1 MLKNCCVFLLL
12 GTESCSKLSILIGA
26 KWTRHKEGWL
36 STNLQIIFWQVSTSH
51 FIFWINRIINKCG
64 LWVITDPPS
73 VMARVH
79 WKQCFCRYSKLPC
92 LERNTRVNFSFI
104 KNGKS
109 LLLYSFKANVLTN
122 WHEKARICKLQN
134 HSLAVLR
141 IQIFSWAF
149 HTRFLKASLINVFE
163 APSIFAVP

>member
-1 MLKNCCVFLLL
+1 MLKNGCVFLLL

-73 VMARVH
+73 VIARVQ

-104 KNGKS
+104 KNGKG

-122 WHEKARICKLQN
+122 WHMRKLAYANFKTTYVQLSGFE
-134 HSLAVLR
+134 SLNLFMSFSHTFFL
-141 IQIFSWAF
+141 IFPDKRVWG
-149 HTRFLKASLINVFE
+149 T
-163 APSIFAVP
+163 